1 MKTIVMNRKDLC
13 LAQIKLD
20 VRDLL
25 TYSSDLSLMLLDRNM
40 PLDKFRTE
48 TFRDDASNLYAKARD
63 IGEPLPFSTLVVYI
77 CALTDI
83 LEERLKE

>member
-40 PLDKFRTE
+40 PLDNFRTE

-63 IGEPLPFSTLVVYI
+63 LGEPLPHPITHKFKFPNKINIVY
-77 CALTDI
+77 DYN
-83 LEERLKE
+83 